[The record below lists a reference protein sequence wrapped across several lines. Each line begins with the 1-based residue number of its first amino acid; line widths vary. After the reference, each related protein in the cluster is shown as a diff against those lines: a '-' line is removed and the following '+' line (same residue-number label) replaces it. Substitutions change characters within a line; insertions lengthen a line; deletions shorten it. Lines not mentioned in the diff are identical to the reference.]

1 MLWNAGHEVAIVF
14 IGKRGWEVDN
24 LVEEIKNHKMLGRHL
39 FWLENCSDEFLLEV
53 YSEASGLVV
62 SSRAEGYSLPIVE
75 SQNFGMPVFARDIAV
90 FREIGLTYGNITFYT
105 GDKPEG
111 IARQFLKWKSNLA
124 GKNLRKKRGSK
135 TICWKK
141 ATKDL
146 QKIIID

>member
-1 MLWNAGHEVAIVF
+1 
-14 IGKRGWEVDN
+14 
-24 LVEEIKNHKMLGRHL
+24 MLGRHL

-62 SSRAEGYSLPIVE
+62 SSRAEGYSLPIVKAKILGC
-75 SQNFGMPVFARDIAV
+75 QFLRDIAV

-124 GKNLRKKRGSK
+124 GKTFEKEGSK

>member
-1 MLWNAGHEVAIVF
+1 
-14 IGKRGWEVDN
+14 
-24 LVEEIKNHKMLGRHL
+24 MLGKQL

-62 SSRAEGYSLPIVE
+62 ASRAEGYSLPIVE

-90 FREIGLTYGNITFYT
+90 FREISLAYGNITFYT

-111 IARQFLKWKSNLA
+111 IARQFQEWKSSLLC
-124 GKNLRKKRGSK
+124 KNGRKKRNSK

-146 QKIIID
+146 QKIIIA